1 VNRDDRGKHEGA
13 ASHPFEIEVPQEVL
27 DDLRDR
33 LDRTRWT
40 DEVDGA
46 GWDHG
51 TNLGYL
57 RELCRYWR
65 DGFDWREQERK
76 LNELSHFEA
85 DVDGLGI
92 HFVHERGKGPD
103 PTPLLLTHGWP
114 DSFYRFDKLI
124 PMLTDPGRF
133 GGDPADSFDVV
144 VPSVPGYGFS
154 DRPRERGVGSAQ
166 TADLFVKLMKD
177 VLGYGHFAAH
187 GGDIGS
193 GVTEAIAGIS
203 PESLVGIHLT
213 DVPYWHIMF
222 GVSPDELAE
231 VEREYLQRGQDWGMR
246 EGAYAYL
253 QSTKPQTP
261 AHALNDSPAG
271 LAAWIV
277 EKFRSWSDCDGDI
290 EKRFTKDE
298 LLTNIT
304 IYWVTETIGSSF
316 RMYYESQTRPIAA
329 SRDVPTGVAIFPKDI
344 VPAPRE
350 FGERAFNIER
360 WTEMPRGGHFAAMEE
375 PELLVG
381 DLREF
386 FRPLRASYR

>member
-1 VNRDDRGKHEGA
+1 MAIR
-13 ASHPFEIEVPQEVL
+13 PFEIEVPQTNL

-33 LDRTRWT
+33 LDKTRWT
-40 DEVDGA
+40 DEVNDA
-46 GWDHG
+46 GWDYG

-57 RELCRYWR
+57 QELCQYWR
-65 DGFDWREQERK
+65 DDFDWREQEAR
-76 LNELSHFEA
+76 LNELSHFKA

-92 HFVHERGKGPD
+92 HFVHERGKGQD

-114 DSFYRFDKLI
+114 DSFYRFHKLI
-124 PMLTDPGRF
+124 PMLTDPERF
-133 GGDPADSFDVV
+133 GGDPDDSFDVIA
-144 VPSVPGYGFS
+144 PSVPGYGFS
-154 DRPRERGVGSAQ
+154 DRPRERGLGGTQ
-166 TADLFVKLMKD
+166 TADLFAKLMKD
-177 VLGYGHFAAH
+177 VLGYERFAAH
-187 GGDIGS
+187 GGDVGS
-193 GVTEAIAGIS
+193 GVTEALAGIS

-213 DVPYWHIMF
+213 DVPYWHIVF
-222 GVSPDELAE
+222 GVTSEELSE
-231 VEREYLQRGQDWGMR
+231 VERDYFERGQEWGMR

-261 AHALNDSPAG
+261 AYAVNDSPAG

-277 EKFRSWSDCDGDI
+277 EKFRSWSDCDGDV
-290 EKRFTKDE
+290 ERKFTKDE

-316 RMYYESQTRPIAA
+316 RMYYESQTRPVAA
-329 SRDVPTGVAIFPKDI
+329 SRDVPAGVAIFPKDI

-375 PELLVG
+375 PELLAG
-381 DLREF
+381 DMREF
-386 FRPLRASYR
+386 FRPLRASSR